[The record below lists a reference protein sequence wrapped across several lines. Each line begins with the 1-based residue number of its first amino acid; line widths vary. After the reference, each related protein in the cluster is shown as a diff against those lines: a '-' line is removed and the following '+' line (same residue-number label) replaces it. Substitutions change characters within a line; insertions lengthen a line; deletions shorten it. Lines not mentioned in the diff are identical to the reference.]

1 MVKKE
6 YLTWRQIEELV
17 DGLVASLPDMHAY
30 DAILAITRGGM
41 VPACLISERLDLHN
55 ILVAAVMFYTDIGE
69 TLDKPLFLQFP
80 SDPLLQGKKIL
91 VVDDVWDSGQTIM
104 AVKERVEEAE
114 GQPDLA
120 VLHYKPSHTLFPDAP
135 HYAACETDAWIVY
148 PWEPPEEVQ

>member
-17 DGLVASLPDMHAY
+17 DRLVASLPDMHAY

-148 PWEPPEEVQ
+148 PWEPPET

>member
-17 DGLVASLPDMHAY
+17 DRLVASLPDMHAY

-41 VPACLISERLDLHN
+41 APACLISERLDLHN

-148 PWEPPEEVQ
+148 PWEPPET